1 MSTVTVTLT
10 MLVRRFAES
19 VKRIHEM
26 RLHLGDIV
34 NRMRQVEPSDTRI
47 VAALQEAIPDAK
59 LMLGYAITKRTLD
72 SLANAASTF
81 SADGGWISPD
91 GVHHITRADIEP
103 LGLTPDQ
110 LGKLATLVASGKV
123 KGKRVLRETA
133 RYAKDPKG
141 DKGKN
146 AKARLLNMLDKGD
159 DSAPSEQSLRQL
171 TDELARMLEQRTKLD
186 ERIERKR
193 AQIKARS
200 EAIAAASVTVTE
212 AKPKAPRPT
221 KRDRSR
227 SQPTLTA

>member
-10 MLVRRFAES
+10 MLVKQFAEG
-19 VKRIHEM
+19 VKRMHEM

-47 VAALQEAIPDAK
+47 VAALREAIPEAK
-59 LMLGYAITKRTLD
+59 IMLGYAITKRTLD
-72 SLANAASTF
+72 SLATAASTF
-81 SADGGWISPD
+81 RADGGWISPD

-110 LGKLATLVASGKV
+110 LGTLADLVASGKV

-141 DKGKN
+141 DQGKN
-146 AKARLLNMLDKGD
+146 ARARLVNMLSKGD

-193 AQIKARS
+193 AQIKART
-200 EAIAAASVTVTE
+200 EAIAVASVP
-212 AKPKAPRPT
+212 APKPKAARPT

-227 SQPTLTA
+227 SQPTLSA

>member
-10 MLVRRFAES
+10 MLVKQFAEG
-19 VKRIHEM
+19 VKRMHEM

-47 VAALQEAIPDAK
+47 VAALREAIPEAK
-59 LMLGYAITKRTLD
+59 IMLGYAISKRTLD
-72 SLANAASTF
+72 SLATAASTF
-81 SADGGWISPD
+81 RADGGWISPD

-110 LGKLATLVASGKV
+110 LGTLADLVASGKV

-141 DKGKN
+141 DQGKN
-146 AKARLLNMLDKGD
+146 ARARLVNMLSKGD

-193 AQIKARS
+193 AQIKART
-200 EAIAAASVTVTE
+200 EAIAVASVP
-212 AKPKAPRPT
+212 APKPKAARPT

-227 SQPTLTA
+227 SQPTLSA